1 MVPKLLFEFACQCV
15 LAALRRTWQT
25 LSCGGPL
32 LDLDSHR
39 VLHITSIA
47 LDVCPS
53 TGPGHFLPCVRL
65 PAFPIACLCRGGC
78 RMRAHKDGSHE
89 INVFALWTSAIVVSP
104 QSADVRSVQL
114 AVRPAAKLRLSQKSQ
129 LALQPGA
136 SRSRTLCSSLR
147 VEDFVA
153 AAGVQLVR
161 RCISTA

>member
-1 MVPKLLFEFACQCV
+1 
-15 LAALRRTWQT
+15 
-25 LSCGGPL
+25 
-32 LDLDSHR
+32 
-39 VLHITSIA
+39 
-47 LDVCPS
+47 
-53 TGPGHFLPCVRL
+53 
-65 PAFPIACLCRGGC
+65 
-78 RMRAHKDGSHE
+78 MRAHKDGSHE